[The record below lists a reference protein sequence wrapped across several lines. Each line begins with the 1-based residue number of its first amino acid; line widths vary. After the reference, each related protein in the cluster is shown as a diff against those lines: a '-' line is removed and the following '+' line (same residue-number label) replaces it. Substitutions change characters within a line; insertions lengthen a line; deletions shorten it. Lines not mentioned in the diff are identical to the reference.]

1 MKIAENIYMLNISAT
16 LGDRTMLL
24 HPVVIKTDSTNI
36 LIDTGFPNQLSM
48 FEDALKE
55 IDLTIDNLDII
66 LLTHH
71 DIDHVGNAKAII
83 KKSKNKNLK
92 ILASKDEVPFIDGT
106 KTPHKLAKLE
116 ANLKH
121 LDKDMMERY
130 HMFKKGFAHT
140 KVRVDSILTDKE
152 VLPYAGGIEVVETPG
167 HTIGHT
173 CFYFKESKLLI
184 AGDLFF
190 IEDENLALGNET
202 MNFDNS
208 LIKTSLE
215 KLSTY
220 DIEMIVC
227 YHGGLYTHDVNE
239 SIHKLFKSR

>member
-1 MKIAENIYMLNISAT
+1 MKITDNIYMLNIKAT

-24 HPVVIKTDSTNI
+24 HPVVVKSEKANI
-36 LIDTGFPNQLSM
+36 LIDTGFPNQLSI

-55 IDLTIDNLDII
+55 IDLTIDDLDII

-83 KKSKNKNLK
+83 SKSKNKDLK
-92 ILASKDEVPFIDGT
+92 ILASKEEVPFIDGT

-116 ANLKH
+116 ANLEH
-121 LDKDMMERY
+121 LDQSMMERY

-140 KVRVDSILTDKE
+140 KVNIDSILTDKE
-152 VLPYAGGIEVVETPG
+152 ILPYIDGIEVVETPG

-190 IEDENLALGNET
+190 IEDSNLALGSET
-202 MNFDNS
+202 MNFDNN
-208 LIKTSLE
+208 LIKASLE
-215 KLSTY
+215 KLTTY

-239 SIHKLFKSR
+239 SILKLFKSK